1 MAAFSLSFLNRIT
14 IKDRAFLSRQIATML
29 SSGIPLTDALK
40 VMMSG
45 SQNPRVV
52 SSLEAIIKDVESG
65 LSFSSSVQKH
75 PELFN
80 NVYVSMARSGE
91 ASGRLEDVLSQ
102 MADNIELEQTIVSR
116 VRGAMVYPIF
126 ILIAMIGVAILM
138 LVSIIPQLQ
147 VIFEESKAQLPIS
160 TRFLIALSQ
169 FVIHQWWLLLA
180 IVVALGFGIR
190 FYLRTPSGSYL
201 FNQIQARLPGQL
213 SESLYM
219 SRFTRT
225 MSMLVRAGLPI
236 IESLDI
242 TGEVM
247 NNTIYKE
254 SLLHAKTQVER
265 GIPLSAPLSQNK
277 FFPLL
282 VSQMVR
288 VGEQTGRL
296 DEVLERLSTFYESEL
311 DDKIK
316 SLSSLIEPL
325 IIVILGIA
333 VAFLVIAILMPIYNI
348 AQLQ

>member
-1 MAAFSLSFLNRIT
+1 MDILPIPFLNTIT
-14 IKDRAFLSRQIATML
+14 VKDRAFLSRQIATML

-40 VMMSG
+40 VMLTG
-45 SQNPRVV
+45 AKNPRVV
-52 SSLEAIIKDVESG
+52 ASLEQIIKDVESG
-65 LSFSSSVQKH
+65 LSFSSSIQKH

-80 NVYVSMARSGE
+80 SVYVAMARSGE

-102 MADNIELEQTIVSR
+102 MADNIELEQSIISR
-116 VRGAMVYPIF
+116 VRGAMIYPLF
-126 ILIAMIGVAILM
+126 IVVAMIGVSILM
-138 LVSIIPQLQ
+138 LVSVIPQLQ
-147 VIFEESKAQLPIS
+147 VIFEESHAQLPIS

-169 FVIHQWWLLLA
+169 FFIHQWWIALALLVIA
-180 IVVALGFGIR
+180 FFAFR
-190 FYLRTPSGSYL
+190 FYSQTPGGVYL
-201 FNQIQARLPGQL
+201 LNQIQARLPGQL

-225 MSMLVRAGLPI
+225 MAMLIRSGLPI

-242 TGEVM
+242 AAAVM
-247 NNTIYKE
+247 NNIIYHD

-265 GIPLSAPLSQNK
+265 GIPLSTPISQSK
-277 FFPLL
+277 FFPVL
-282 VSQMVR
+282 VAQMIR

-296 DEVLERLSTFYESEL
+296 DEVLDRLSTYYETEL
-311 DDKIK
+311 DNKIK
-316 SLSSLIEPL
+316 SISSLIEPI